1 MTTNADYQTV
11 SIDPIDDGEE
21 MPDVHL
27 FIPADPDAKK
37 DDPDYGRGL
46 KLDLPNLNS
55 EDLPIDVIQAVLL
68 TKSAV
73 NLTDEQNFAVA
84 STMLAYFQVMQPNYW
99 NFLRRQGRPMAYLA
113 GTVKAWAEQ
122 SGLDPKALSSS
133 ISKAGT
139 APRWTTTGSKHME
152 PYTGR

>member
-1 MTTNADYQTV
+1 MTANIDYQTV
-11 SIDPIDDGEE
+11 SIDPIDDGETQ
-21 MPDVHL
+21 PDVHL
-27 FIPADPDAKK
+27 FIPENPQAKEG
-37 DDPDYGRGL
+37 DPDYGKGL

-73 NLTDEQNFAVA
+73 TLTDEQNFAVA

-99 NFLRRQGRPMAYLA
+99 NFLRKLGRPMAYLA

-133 ISKAGT
+133 ISKANT
-139 APRWTTTGSKHME
+139 APLWTMTGSNRME
-152 PYTGR
+152 SYTGR

>member
-1 MTTNADYQTV
+1 MTANADYQTV

-27 FIPADPDAKK
+27 FIPTNPDAKK

-73 NLTDEQNFAVA
+73 TLTDEQNFAVA
-84 STMLAYFQVMQPNYW
+84 STMLAYFQVMQPTSW
-99 NFLRRQGRPMAYLA
+99 NFLRKLGRPMADLA

-133 ISKAGT
+133 ISKANT
-139 APRWTTTGSKHME
+139 APLWTMTGSNRME

>member
-1 MTTNADYQTV
+1 MTANTEYQTV
-11 SIDPIDDGEE
+11 TVDPIADSEP

-27 FIPADPDAKK
+27 FIPSNPAAKEGDPDW
-37 DDPDYGRGL
+37 GRGM

-55 EDLPIDVIQAVLL
+55 EDLPIDVIQAVML
-68 TKSAV
+68 TKSSV
-73 NLTDEQNFAVA
+73 TLTDEQSFAVA

-99 NFLRRQGRPMAYLA
+99 NFLRRLGRPMAYLA
-113 GTVKAWAEQ
+113 GTVRAWAEQ

-133 ISKAGT
+133 ISSATT
-139 APRWTTTGSKHME
+139 APRWTPTGSNRME

>member
-1 MTTNADYQTV
+1 MTANADYQTV
-11 SIDPIDDGEE
+11 SIDPIDDGETR
-21 MPDVHL
+21 PDVHL
-27 FIPADPDAKK
+27 FIPENPQSKEGDH
-37 DDPDYGRGL
+37 DYGKGL

-73 NLTDEQNFAVA
+73 TLTDEQNFAVA
-84 STMLAYFQVMQPNYW
+84 STMLACFQVMQPNYW
-99 NFLRRQGRPMAYLA
+99 NFLRKLGRPMSYLA

-133 ISKAGT
+133 ISKANT
-139 APRWTTTGSKHME
+139 APLWTMTGSDRME

>member
-1 MTTNADYQTV
+1 MTANTDYQTV
-11 SIDPIDDGEE
+11 SIDPIDDGETQ
-21 MPDVHL
+21 PDVHL
-27 FIPADPDAKK
+27 FIPTNPDAKK

-84 STMLAYFQVMQPNYW
+84 STMLAYF
-99 NFLRRQGRPMAYLA
+99 
-113 GTVKAWAEQ
+113 
-122 SGLDPKALSSS
+122 
-133 ISKAGT
+133 
-139 APRWTTTGSKHME
+139 
-152 PYTGR
+152 